1 MGAVSPFSSEGNR
14 YKQTLNSILTPPAIA
29 GMYKEYFMSTVYR
42 QLYRSRDQRMIG
54 GICAGLGEYF
64 NIDPTLIR
72 LSFVFFSLIGFAG
85 AMLIAYLVMLIV
97 VPEEPLLTASSTP
110 TESVSDA
117 PIPSEE

>member
-1 MGAVSPFSSEGNR
+1 
-14 YKQTLNSILTPPAIA
+14 
-29 GMYKEYFMSTVYR
+29 MSTVYR
-42 QLYRSRDQRMIG
+42 QLYLSRDQRMIG

-117 PIPSEE
+117 PIP

>member
-1 MGAVSPFSSEGNR
+1 
-14 YKQTLNSILTPPAIA
+14 
-29 GMYKEYFMSTVYR
+29 MSTVYR

-97 VPEEPLLTASSTP
+97 VPEEPLLTAPSTP

>member
-1 MGAVSPFSSEGNR
+1 
-14 YKQTLNSILTPPAIA
+14 
-29 GMYKEYFMSTVYR
+29 MSTIYR